1 MFYVTAL
8 VEKFSGYKCDKMQQT
23 CTNNAQTF
31 KVCATRDKPRL
42 TIFHDFAQSSSR
54 RAGPEVQ
61 SALAA
66 KQQAQRTQDITR
78 LQEQLDASQKA
89 LDEQKATAQ
98 KLEQV
103 KELCLFS
110 PTYCMLT
117 SRMPGRCNQPP
128 VSHHMWILPVKQLY
142 MGCDRWLSPLL

>member
-1 MFYVTAL
+1 M
-8 VEKFSGYKCDKMQQT
+8 D
-23 CTNNAQTF
+23 NAQT
-31 KVCATRDKPRL
+31 CRTCGICDTPTL
-42 TIFHDFAQSSSR
+42 TIFLDFAQSSSR
-54 RAGPEVQ
+54 RGGPEIQ

-103 KELCLFS
+103 KEMFLLSSISFH
-110 PTYCMLT
+110 
-117 SRMPGRCNQPP
+117 G
-128 VSHHMWILPVKQLY
+128 HLY
-142 MGCDRWLSPLL
+142 A

>member
-1 MFYVTAL
+1 MHHAQTRRVYGT
-8 VEKFSGYKCDKMQQT
+8 CDKP
-23 CTNNAQTF
+23 
-31 KVCATRDKPRL
+31 VL
-42 TIFHDFAQSSSR
+42 TIFHDFTQSFSR

-61 SALAA
+61 NALAA
-66 KQQAQRTQDITR
+66 KQQAQRAQDITR

-110 PTYCMLT
+110 PLSSCAD
-117 SRMPGRCNQPP
+117 
-128 VSHHMWILPVKQLY
+128 QLY
-142 MGCDRWLSPLL
+142 A

>member
-1 MFYVTAL
+1 M
-8 VEKFSGYKCDKMQQT
+8 D
-23 CTNNAQTF
+23 NAQTCS
-31 KVCATRDKPRL
+31 VCGTLDKPTL
-42 TIFHDFAQSSSR
+42 TIFRDFAQSSSR
-54 RAGPEVQ
+54 RGGPEVQ

-66 KQQAQRTQDITR
+66 KQQAQRAQDITR

-110 PTYCMLT
+110 PITFHDHSYA
-117 SRMPGRCNQPP
+117 
-128 VSHHMWILPVKQLY
+128 
-142 MGCDRWLSPLL
+142 

>member
-1 MFYVTAL
+1 M
-8 VEKFSGYKCDKMQQT
+8 K
-23 CTNNAQTF
+23 
-31 KVCATRDKPRL
+31 
-42 TIFHDFAQSSSR
+42 
-54 RAGPEVQ
+54 

-103 KELCLFS
+103 KETCLFNPIVFHADQS
-110 PTYCMLT
+110 YA
-117 SRMPGRCNQPP
+117 
-128 VSHHMWILPVKQLY
+128 W
-142 MGCDRWLSPLL
+142 

>member
-1 MFYVTAL
+1 MLKIF
-8 VEKFSGYKCDKMQQT
+8 
-23 CTNNAQTF
+23 
-31 KVCATRDKPRL
+31 RDL
-42 TIFHDFAQSSSR
+42 AQSSSR

-110 PTYCMLT
+110 PVVLYADQSYAWEMQ
-117 SRMPGRCNQPP
+117 SASSNA
-128 VSHHMWILPVKQLY
+128 SHV
-142 MGCDRWLSPLL
+142 DRTCEATLHGL

>member
-1 MFYVTAL
+1 MCRVY
-8 VEKFSGYKCDKMQQT
+8 GT
-23 CTNNAQTF
+23 CG
-31 KVCATRDKPRL
+31 KPML
-42 TIFHDFAQSSSR
+42 TTCHYFAQSSSR
-54 RAGPEVQ
+54 RSGPEVQ

-66 KQQAQRTQDITR
+66 KQQAQRAQDITR

-110 PTYCMLT
+110 PITF
-117 SRMPGRCNQPP
+117 
-128 VSHHMWILPVKQLY
+128 HADQLY
-142 MGCDRWLSPLL
+142 A

>member
-1 MFYVTAL
+1 MDSAQFCRVY
-8 VEKFSGYKCDKMQQT
+8 GT
-23 CTNNAQTF
+23 CGKSMLTTF
-31 KVCATRDKPRL
+31 
-42 TIFHDFAQSSSR
+42 HYFAQSSSR
-54 RAGPEVQ
+54 RGGPEVQ

-66 KQQAQRTQDITR
+66 KQQAQRAQDITR

-110 PTYCMLT
+110 PITF
-117 SRMPGRCNQPP
+117 
-128 VSHHMWILPVKQLY
+128 HADQLY
-142 MGCDRWLSPLL
+142 AREMQSAFSFTSYVDPTRPRYVTDGSIPLP